1 MAAERP
7 VPPEAISCLSIR
19 TTFSTPR
26 LARLKAVAAP
36 LMPAP
41 MTTAPAV
48 FGNGFMISNLENR
61 GGFRNDSGAP
71 AWRRGL
77 HLAIITAAA
86 PVGALDGRG
95 GPRVAAIQPA
105 SSRRTSRSLAGTG
118 PAGRV
123 APKGCAGPQGDPPA
137 SRRIPLNPAEKAGK
151 GSWRHQFVSA
161 RPARAA

>member
-48 FGNGFMISNLENR
+48 FGKGFMISNLENR
-61 GGFRNDSGAP
+61 GGFRNDSGAL

-86 PVGALDGRG
+86 PVGALDGGGGTRG
-95 GPRVAAIQPA
+95 GCD
-105 SSRRTSRSLAGTG
+105 
-118 PAGRV
+118 PAGQQPQDFPEFGRGRGRPGELPQRG
-123 APKGCAGPQGDPPA
+123 APG
-137 SRRIPLNPAEKAGK
+137 RRAT
-151 GSWRHQFVSA
+151 H
-161 RPARAA
+161 RPAAGFP